1 MGFLSIAFVGSMALA
16 QGTPSDAEWAQAF
29 SEYDAAI
36 ASGNKARGA
45 DVLVAMLQDP
55 EMAPFHGEAHVSLGD
70 ILRSMDLHYAG
81 LMAYSKAL
89 ELGELAPEKTVEKAL
104 EAADNVGDPALLEPV
119 FGANVG
125 LKSSKEARSR
135 MGWLAA
141 KENYRQGNFSVAIGI
156 LSLVDAQSERF
167 VDAQHLKG
175 IILCQQ
181 GRYEDAL
188 APLLTAEAKAEDAQL
203 LEIIRINLGR
213 AYFGAGN
220 FSRAIEYYAK
230 VPRESTQ
237 WIQAQFE
244 RAWAH
249 FRLEDVSGTLGI
261 LHTQVSPFFEDSYHP
276 EAWLLRTYSL
286 FLLCKFPEASRQI
299 EAFRARYTP
308 VRDTLEGVL
317 DRADDGQLVGQ
328 LRAHADGRET
338 LVPAE
343 LLEDF
348 VSEPRMKASLAAID
362 QADDELARLRNV
374 ASNPFSDFVAQ
385 WVHARRQQLV
395 LTEGA
400 RIRARLDAS
409 LAQMTTMI
417 NDTDI
422 TRLDIIRL
430 ERRLYEQA
438 SIDGEM
444 ASARETAQRKGYVQR
459 GYRSWPYEGEYWADE
474 LGYYR
479 ANVKP
484 ECPATLR
491 PGG

>member
-1 MGFLSIAFVGSMALA
+1 
-16 QGTPSDAEWAQAF
+16 
-29 SEYDAAI
+29 
-36 ASGNKARGA
+36 
-45 DVLVAMLQDP
+45 
-55 EMAPFHGEAHVSLGD
+55 
-70 ILRSMDLHYAG
+70 
-81 LMAYSKAL
+81 
-89 ELGELAPEKTVEKAL
+89 
-104 EAADNVGDPALLEPV
+104 
-119 FGANVG
+119 
-125 LKSSKEARSR
+125 

-141 KENYRQGNFSVAIGI
+141 KENYRQGNYGVAIGI
-156 LSLVDAQSERF
+156 LSLVDAKSERF

-188 APLLTAEAKAEDAQL
+188 APLLTAAAKAEDTQL

-237 WIQAQFE
+237 WVEAQFE

-249 FRLEDVSGTLGI
+249 FRLEDISGTLGI
-261 LHTQVSPFFEDSYHP
+261 LHTQVSPFFEESYHP

-299 EAFRARYTP
+299 ESFRARYTP

-317 DRADDGQLVGQ
+317 GRADDGQLVGQ
-328 LRAHADGRET
+328 LRAHSEGRET

-343 LLEDF
+343 LLADF
-348 VSEPRMKASLAAID
+348 ASEPRMKASMAAID

-374 ASNPFSDFVAQ
+374 SSNPFSELVAQ
-385 WVHARRQQLV
+385 WVHARRQELV

-400 RIRARLDAS
+400 RIRGRLDAS
-409 LAQMTTMI
+409 LAQMTSMI

-438 SIDGEM
+438 SIVGEL
-444 ASARETAQRKGYVQR
+444 ANTRETAQRKGYVQR
-459 GYRSWPYEGEYWADE
+459 GYRSWPFEGEYWADE